1 MYRDCYY
8 HRVTQSIECLI
19 LDILMETHDILYNY
33 LEAIYDPEQY
43 LSLEDSV
50 LHEVRL
56 STEPEL

>member
-1 MYRDCYY
+1 
-8 HRVTQSIECLI
+8 
-19 LDILMETHDILYNY
+19 METHDILYNY

-43 LSLEDSV
+43 LNLEDSV